1 MELKYGILGKIS
13 GGKNFGWFVKF
24 IDDRE
29 HTGGF
34 YIYEFKDVEGKEGF
48 DTWLETENDVK
59 GYINENEW
67 IIEWLTEHQSKFK

>member
-1 MELKYGILGKIS
+1 LRVKYGVLGKIKE
-13 GGKNFGWFVKF
+13 GNNLGWLVKI

-34 YIYEFKDVEGKEGF
+34 YINEFENPNGDEGF

-59 GYINENEW
+59 GYIVENGWKIEW
-67 IIEWLTEHQSKFK
+67 IY